1 MKTSHHHIIGTDGQ
15 PFFWLADTAW
25 NLWCRG
31 TPDEWDTY
39 LAARKR
45 QGFTAIQFVAGWWR
59 GCSQP
64 IHGKTFDVV
73 DGELI
78 FDEKAL
84 RSLDLLMQ
92 KIRDAGLVASPVM
105 LWTLMNYDPGQVL
118 SEEQCIEVGRRLL
131 ERYDADN
138 VVWLLGGDG
147 NYTAPQVEAR
157 WKRIGRA
164 VFADQ
169 PDAMATLHPCGVTW
183 VGDAF
188 AAEPWYRLATIQSG
202 HGARENNLRFLVSGD
217 YASAWTR
224 LDMPFINLEP
234 NYENARSYG
243 DRKHLTAYHVRRAS
257 HWSLLVAPP
266 AGVTFG
272 INSIWIWASSP
283 NETAERHE
291 NAWVGQPWHQELDTP
306 GARSMTVLRAFFES
320 LPWTRLKPA
329 PQAEPPARERRRRE
343 LAGRRRDAR
352 GRLSGGVCAA
362 RRRHPAGCGR
372 VGAGARG
379 LCGRSDERRVDG
391 SGQAGRR
398 WRSDDLQASRR
409 TGARRAAGADGEV
422 TTKKREARVPA
433 AELSK
438 PASPG
443 EAGDALTAAERTAG
457 TALPVPHYNARRRR
471 AIRPIP
477 ANPISPNE
485 AGSGTTVS
493 PVR

>member
-257 HWSLLVAPP
+257 YWSLLVAPP

-272 INSIWIWASSP
+272 INSIWIWARSP

-329 PQAEPPARERRRRE
+329 PQ
-343 LAGRRRDAR
+343 
-352 GRLSGGVCAA
+352 RLSHQPGNDDVENWQAVAATPEGDCLVAYAPRGGDIQLDVGGLEPGLGVYAVDPMSGEWTDRGKLAA
-362 RRRHPAGCGR
+362 DGGAMTFRLPAGPER
-372 VGAGARG
+372 AGLLVLMAR
-379 LCGRSDERRVDG
+379 
-391 SGQAGRR
+391 
-398 WRSDDLQASRR
+398 
-409 TGARRAAGADGEV
+409 
-422 TTKKREARVPA
+422 
-433 AELSK
+433 
-438 PASPG
+438 
-443 EAGDALTAAERTAG
+443 
-457 TALPVPHYNARRRR
+457 
-471 AIRPIP
+471 
-477 ANPISPNE
+477 
-485 AGSGTTVS
+485 
-493 PVR
+493 